1 MAVPGAGPLAPVP
14 STDLKRCLTPANFA
28 LAWDR
33 LLRSTEPTFKW
44 HWRPS
49 AAIASTIA
57 PKLLDRLRKEVKAGT
72 FHPDHVCLFSEPK
85 PSGLLRHKSILSVGD
100 LLAYQAIVNVI
111 ADRLYPKIKS
121 RYGVSVFGNLYSG
134 PKSQFF
140 MRDWRISYQAFNNA
154 NRKAFA
160 SGTVWLAQFDFA
172 SFYDSIGHQVLSTI
186 LQEQFG
192 VGSDLS
198 ATLVQLLGHWS
209 SAAEGDGKS
218 LPRIYLEHGI
228 PQGPQPSPILAEAIL
243 AYIDEQMVKLPN
255 IRYLRYADDIR
266 IWGASEASVRYAAAI
281 LDRLARNI
289 GVYPQAKKFQIEK
302 VEDVEEILKT
312 VSIPREV
319 PEPDDEDFSFLED
332 ELKGQPP
339 IRLLWEILRHFAET
353 GEVEDVT
360 RFKFILGA
368 SKAISPIGE
377 QLCALMKSRP
387 ELTETCCY
395 YIERCE
401 KPTSKLLDLLIS
413 LVTAFPGYPWVSGR
427 VLRCIWTHI
436 SATSKSQ
443 KNTLKKMVVELAKRK
458 GIRSDCQLHGVARVL
473 ATDLKAISTAEIEVW
488 ATDSGTPWWGTVYFV
503 LNARATSYGE
513 AGFIGLLQKLLTS
526 GSQEVCRAAAYRLCM
541 LGQLMPNQTMDSQR
555 ECRAI
560 FSKHGLATRAP
571 ASISRL
577 NHLLRELSISFGL
590 KAAWF
595 RRVDWLSLLG
605 ASHEDVLKYA
615 VRLLAEHRASR
626 DQFILCLDSALETVF
641 DAMWARGGYA
651 NVDIHGSALKNQ
663 TRGCRLRSN
672 TAFSTGFPETRRFMR
687 SVNDLRNRSEVAH
700 RRNIFSKTRNRAVS
714 YDDVNKAMKL
724 MPAAIIELANAFP
737 ET

>member
-1 MAVPGAGPLAPVP
+1 MAAPGAGTLAPIP

-33 LLRSTEPTFKW
+33 LLRSTEPSFKW
-44 HWRPS
+44 YWRPS

-57 PKLLDRLRKEVKAGT
+57 TKLLDRLRKEVKAGT

-85 PSGLLRHKSILSVGD
+85 ASGLLRHKSILSIGD
-100 LLAYQAIVNVI
+100 LIAYQAIVNVV
-111 ADRLYPKIKS
+111 ADRLYMKIKP

-134 PKSQFF
+134 PKDKFF
-140 MRDWRISYQAFNNA
+140 MLDWRRSYQAFNDA
-154 NRKAFA
+154 NRTAHA

-192 VGSDLS
+192 VGADLC
-198 ATLVQLLGHWS
+198 AELVRLLGHWS
-209 SAAEGDGKS
+209 SAAEGDGKR

-243 AYIDEQMVKLPN
+243 AYIDEQMVKLPS

-266 IWGASEASVRYAAAI
+266 IWGGDESSVRYAAAI
-281 LDRLARNI
+281 LDRLARNV
-289 GVYPQAKKFQIEK
+289 GVYPQARKFQIEK

-312 VSIPREV
+312 VSIPRDV
-319 PEPDDEDFSFLED
+319 PEPDDRKFSFLED

-368 SKAISPIGE
+368 SKAISPIAE
-377 QLCALMKSRP
+377 QLCELMKARP

-401 KPTSKLLDLLIS
+401 KPHPKLLDSLIA
-413 LVTAFPGYPWVSGR
+413 LVSDFPEYPWMSGR
-427 VLRCIWTHI
+427 VLRAVWTHLG
-436 SATSKSQ
+436 AAKGTQ
-443 KNTLKKMVVELAKRK
+443 RTALKMLVAEFAKRK
-458 GIRSDCQLHGVARVL
+458 GIRSDCQLHGIVRIF
-473 ATDLKAISTAEIEVW
+473 ATELKAIPTAEIEAW
-488 ATDSGTPWWGTVYFV
+488 ATDSGTPWWGVVYFV
-503 LNARATSYGE
+503 LNAPSQSYGE
-513 AGFIGLLQKLLTS
+513 AGFIGLLQRLLTS
-526 GSQEVCRAAAYRLCM
+526 GSQEVCRAAAYRLCL
-541 LGQLMPNQTMDSQR
+541 LGQLMPNQTMDSQG
-555 ECRAI
+555 ECRAV
-560 FSKHGLATRAP
+560 FSKHGLATRART
-571 ASISRL
+571 STSRL
-577 NHLLRELSISFGL
+577 NHLLRELGISFGL

-595 RRVDWLSLLG
+595 RRVDWRGLLG

-626 DQFILCLDSALETVF
+626 DQFIMCLDSAMEALF
-641 DAMWARGGYA
+641 DALWVRGGYA
-651 NVDIHGSALKNQ
+651 NVDVHGNSLRSS

-672 TAFSTGFPETRRFMR
+672 TAFSTAFPETHRYMR
-687 SVNDLRNRSEVAH
+687 AVNDLRNRSEVAH
-700 RRNIFSKTRNRAVS
+700 RKNTFSRTRNRAVS
-714 YDDVNKAMKL
+714 YDDVNRAMKL
-724 MPAAIIELANAFP
+724 MPPAIIELASSFP
-737 ET
+737 EA